1 MPHVFS
7 NRRRIMNLTAN
18 KKELASQFRW
28 ETINAIAYKIG
39 GILFVIGSY
48 FFFPNQAQYSHIG
61 GVIFLIASLIYL
73 VVNVHDMAEIRR
85 YWKSHTA
92 HNRQDRLE
100 YFAGATYMMGTLS
113 FVLGRV
119 VGFEVIGYPIASAW
133 LFIIGSVL
141 FVFGASTNVFLIIR
155 AESVQLL
162 QLMNLTSITFIV
174 GSVLYAIASVPYLW
188 AFESP
193 TDHLL
198 ILNFLAWQYL
208 LGSLLFLLGG
218 IFNYWRVYLIM
229 KRKIETISNKILN

>member
-28 ETINAIAYKIG
+28 ETINAIAYKVG
-39 GILFVIGSY
+39 GALFVIGSY
-48 FFFPNQAQYSHIG
+48 FFFPDQAQYAHIG

-85 YWKSHTA
+85 YWKNHTA
-92 HNRQDRLE
+92 HNRQDKLE
-100 YFAGATYMMGTLS
+100 YFAGATYMLGTMC

-119 VGFEVIGYPIASAW
+119 LGFEAVGYPLVSAW
-133 LFIIGSVL
+133 LFITGSLL

-155 AESVQLL
+155 AESVELL

-188 AFESP
+188 AFESQV
-193 TDHLL
+193 DHLL
-198 ILNFLAWQYL
+198 ILNFLAWQYMI
-208 LGSLLFLLGG
+208 GSLLFLLGG
-218 IFNYWRVYLIM
+218 VFNYWRAYLLM
-229 KRKIETISNKILN
+229 QRKIEKIAA